1 MIVKT
6 CTRCGETQR
15 EALFWAV
22 AAWQRADG
30 VRVAFKHKLCLTC
43 AASRLAPMQTH
54 SDEQGM
60 TCPNCGI
67 GTAEDYDAVYVTW
80 IPKSVGTLQL
90 EAPFCPPCAAN
101 FRIWWEPGAEALE
114 DRQRSIEGRPDAPRY
129 EANEVLAALG
139 LKPRE

>member
-6 CTRCGETQR
+6 CTQCGGTQR

-30 VRVAFKHKLCLTC
+30 VRVAYKHRLCLTC

-67 GTAEDYDAVYVTW
+67 DTSQDYDAVYVTW
-80 IPKSVGTLQL
+80 IPKSIGTLQL
-90 EAPFCPPCAAN
+90 EAPFCGPCAAI
-101 FRIWWEPGAEALE
+101 FRIWWQSGSEELE
-114 DRQRSIEGRPDAPRY
+114 DRQRSVEGRPDAPQPN
-129 EANEVLAALG
+129 AAQLAAALG
-139 LKPRE
+139 IKLRD